1 MGKVYLHDRHA
12 GYENRKR
19 ICHVNML
26 KDFHVGAV
34 AKAIFQRWSRRRN
47 SRSLHGTKVSQQRFF
62 RVGEE
67 LDGKQRSELTELLF
81 GKFAKVPSD
90 KPERTSLYKHR
101 IETDNAQVTSL

>member
-47 SRSLHGTKVSQQRFF
+47 SRSLHGTKVSQQRLS
-62 RVGEE
+62 GW
-67 LDGKQRSELTELLF
+67 GRSWMANR
-81 GKFAKVPSD
+81 GQS
-90 KPERTSLYKHR
+90 
-101 IETDNAQVTSL
+101 